1 MEAGERVTQ
10 RNKNAVGKRKKTSTS
25 ATGGGKSDIQ
35 FIVNAIANTKSAVR
49 YMLDNKISNRVVA
62 LSHLSLRELTYED
75 IYQRKTVAAEDMQY
89 FYDRQTTETILGR
102 IDADIS
108 SSPSF
113 EWLPRTV
120 LSAEQLRTMELKQV
134 ELTEQSTAAH
144 EVCSRILTRRKEST
158 EREVVTRV
166 TNETQLRMEAK
177 QLNAQA
183 KTMAKQVE
191 VEAKAMAKQVEAEA
205 KAEAKA
211 AKAVEK
217 KQVADAKAAER
228 KATADGKNAEKKQQQ
243 RGAIGAK
250 NMAAVGAVQA
260 AAASGGGM
268 AVEAVQAAAAS
279 GGGIAV
285 GAVQAAAAS
294 DGMAVGAVQA
304 ATASGGM
311 AVGAVQ
317 SATASG
323 GMTIGAAAGSDLGTV
338 VAVGAVD
345 EVAAVS
351 VGVVAVVGEA
361 FKGITASDGVDN
373 SAQPKVAKNVEE
385 TALNQQYSQQLLVLP
400 VIGKR
405 KRDEYTPQQLVL
417 GRKVKDIIQRL
428 LRRREQHSLTTAVK
442 INPTSRRTS
451 NINDFS
457 ESLLQEFG
465 EIDSVYYKLSYIAL
479 PDIFD
484 VDLDG
489 YSSASTFNTETERK
503 VFLIKLSAALYNKF
517 KCSTSDDDVL
527 KNISFL

>member
-1 MEAGERVTQ
+1 M
-10 RNKNAVGKRKKTSTS
+10 
-25 ATGGGKSDIQ
+25 
-35 FIVNAIANTKSAVR
+35 NAIANTKSAVR
-49 YMLDNKISNRVVA
+49 YMLDNKISNHVVA

-89 FYDRQTTETILGR
+89 FNDRQTTETILGR

-113 EWLPRTV
+113 EWLPRSV

-183 KTMAKQVE
+183 KATAKQVE

-250 NMAAVGAVQA
+250 NVAAVGAVQAAAASDGGMAVEAAQAAAASGGMAVGAVPAAAASDGMAVGAVQA

-268 AVEAVQAAAAS
+268 AV
-279 GGGIAV
+279 

-294 DGMAVGAVQA
+294 DDMAVGAVQA

-323 GMTIGAAAGSDLGTV
+323 GMTIGAAGSDLETV

-361 FKGITASDGVDN
+361 FKGITSSDGVDN

-385 TALNQQYSQQLLVLP
+385 TALNQQYPQQLLVLT

-417 GRKVKDIIQRL
+417 GRKVRDIIQRL
-428 LRRREQHSLTTAVK
+428 LRRREQQSLTTAVK